1 MQAQAN
7 DPDAEFKTCRH
18 CGRSFPSF
26 QRRHRARDCPGYSK
40 IWAGDV
46 RVKLFAA
53 LTAYSES
60 MQGRSIGEPQV
71 RLLTVTAP
79 GVEAGILWDEEHCS
93 HLGPHKHSGTLGC
106 IAAAAPAAAWNGAA
120 PRWWRSLHNEA
131 SQATLR
137 RVGRRPRLLARP
149 WELQKRGMLH
159 IHPVVGSSTVS
170 ERQAA
175 DVYQQELAA
184 RAARHGFGYV
194 DRKIEVRHPRAAA
207 AYLSS
212 YFVSGRKGKMTL
224 TEAVTSRS
232 MPPSIVYVAPELSQ
246 RSGITMRSLRLRR
259 YAWQL
264 WRTEIEPRDLHEV
277 TAVAIFQGLQRG
289 KSFMAIVTAALA
301 V

>member
-1 MQAQAN
+1 
-7 DPDAEFKTCRH
+7 
-18 CGRSFPSF
+18 
-26 QRRHRARDCPGYSK
+26 
-40 IWAGDV
+40 
-46 RVKLFAA
+46 VKLFAA
-53 LTAYSES
+53 LEAYAEES
-60 MQGRSIGEPQV
+60 APDAIGEPQV

-79 GVEAGILWDEEHCS
+79 GVEAGILWDEDHCA
-93 HLGPHKHSGTLGC
+93 HLGPHRHSGPLGC
-106 IAAAAPAAAWNGAA
+106 RVAAAPAAVWNGAA

-159 IHPVVGSSTVS
+159 VHPVVGSSTVA

-212 YFVSGRKGKMTL
+212 YFVAGKKGKLTL
-224 TEAVTSRS
+224 REAVTSGA

-264 WRTEIEPRDLHEV
+264 WRLEIEPRDLQEV
-277 TAVAIFQGLQRG
+277 TAGDIWQGLQAG
-289 KSFMAIVTAALA
+289 KTFGAIVTSCLDRAAA
-301 V
+301 

>member
-1 MQAQAN
+1 MPVQAS
-7 DPDAEFKTCRH
+7 DPDAEFKSCRH

-26 QRRHRARDCPGYSK
+26 QRRHRARDCPGYSE

-53 LTAYSES
+53 MTAYLEE
-60 MQGRSIGEPQV
+60 IGHQVEPQV
-71 RLLTVTAP
+71 RLLTITAP
-79 GVEAGILWDEEHCS
+79 GVDAGLSWDEDHCA
-93 HLGPHKHSGTLGC
+93 HLGPHTHSGRLGC
-106 IAAAAPAAAWNGAA
+106 RVAAAPAAAWNQLA

-159 IHPVVGSSTVS
+159 VHPVVGSSTLS

-194 DRKIEVRHPRAAA
+194 DRKREVAHPRAAA

-212 YFVSGRKGKMTL
+212 YFVAGKKGKMTL
-224 TEAVTSRS
+224 REAVTSGD

-259 YAWQL
+259 YAWQV
-264 WRTEIEPRDLHEV
+264 WRTEMVPRGVEDEV
-277 TAVAIFQGLQRG
+277 SADAIWQGLQRG
-289 KSFMAIVTAALA
+289 KTYVETAIALLGAA
-301 V
+301 

>member
-1 MQAQAN
+1 MPVQPR

-26 QRRHRARDCPGYSK
+26 QRRHRARDCPGYSE

-46 RVKLFAA
+46 RVKLFAG
-53 LTAYSES
+53 LDAYADEVAP
-60 MQGRSIGEPQV
+60 RAIGEPQV
-71 RLLTVTAP
+71 RLLTVTPP
-79 GVEAGILWDEEHCS
+79 GVDAGITWDEDHCR
-93 HLGPHKHSGTLGC
+93 HLGPHRHSGTLGC
-106 IAAAAPAAAWNGAA
+106 RAAAAPAAAWNQQA
-120 PRWWRSLHNEA
+120 PRSWRSLHNEA

-149 WELQKRGMLH
+149 WELQKRGLLH
-159 IHPVVGSSTVS
+159 VHPVVGSSTLS
-170 ERQAA
+170 ERRAA

-194 DRKIEVRHPRAAA
+194 DRKREVAHPRAAA

-212 YFVSGRKGKMTL
+212 YFVAGRKGKMTL
-224 TEAVTSRS
+224 REAVTSGA

-259 YAWQL
+259 YAWQV
-264 WRTEIEPRDLHEV
+264 WRTEIEPRGLHEV
-277 TAVAIFQGLQRG
+277 SASDIWHGLQEG
-289 KSFMAIVTAALA
+289 KTLTAIVSSCLGR
-301 V
+301 